1 MDPQHLHLLILA
13 VVQGITE
20 FVPISSDGHM
30 VVVDALWEHLYGGQF
45 EDLLSVEIVLHGGT
59 LLAILV
65 MYWRQLVRLLVA
77 DRHMIGRIVV
87 GSLPAA
93 AIGLPVHKISVLHHW
108 MESPVLAGLMLPVM
122 GVLLL
127 VGGAKAGGTID
138 YTEISYRQAF
148 LIGLAQ
154 ATAILPGISRSGTTI
169 VAGLALGLRRE
180 AAATFSF
187 VLAVPVVGGAVLLGV
202 KEMMGST
209 QGGLELNWLLLATAV
224 AFFVGLAA
232 LALLLRWLRQGRLWP
247 MGWWCLAVG
256 LLVTVWQAARWL
268 GA

>member
-1 MDPQHLHLLILA
+1 MDPQHLHLIVLA

-20 FVPISSDGHM
+20 FLPISSDGHM
-30 VVVDALWEHLYGGQF
+30 VVVNTLWEQAYGHQF
-45 EDLLSVEIVLHGGT
+45 DDLLGVEIVLHGGT

-65 MYWRQLVRLLVA
+65 MYWRQLARLLIA

-93 AIGLPVHKISVLHHW
+93 LIGVPMLKIDVLHRW
-108 MESPVLAGLMLPVM
+108 LESPVLAGCMLPVM
-122 GVLLL
+122 GLILL
-127 VGGAKAGGTID
+127 VGGARAGGSID
-138 YTEISYRQAF
+138 YTEVSYRQAF

-169 VAGLALGLRRE
+169 VTGLALGLRRE

-187 VLAVPVVGGAVLLGV
+187 VLAVPAVGGAVLLKTKDLFERTQSGV
-202 KEMMGST
+202 
-209 QGGLELNWLLLATAV
+209 ELDWLLLATGV
-224 AFFVGLAA
+224 AFFVGIAA
-232 LALLLRWLRQGRLWP
+232 LALLLRWLRHGQIWP

-256 LLVTVWQAARWL
+256 LAFTGWQVFCWL
-268 GA
+268 GG

>member
-1 MDPQHLHLLILA
+1 MDPQHLHLLVLA

-20 FVPISSDGHM
+20 FLPISSDGHM
-30 VVVDALWEHLYGGQF
+30 VVVDSLWKYASGHQF
-45 EDLLSVEIVLHGGT
+45 DDLLGVEIVLHGGT

-65 MYWRQLVRLLVA
+65 MYCRQLTRLLFA

-93 AIGLPVHKISVLHHW
+93 LVGVPMLKIKVLHDAL
-108 MESPVLAGLMLPVM
+108 ESPVLAGCMLPVM
-122 GVLLL
+122 GLILL
-127 VGGAKAGGTID
+127 VGGARTGGTID
-138 YTEISYRQAF
+138 YTEISFRQAF

-169 VAGLALGLRRE
+169 VTGLALGLRRE

-187 VLAVPVVGGAVLLGV
+187 VLAVPAVGGAVLLKTKDLLEGRQCGV
-202 KEMMGST
+202 
-209 QGGLELNWLLLATAV
+209 ELDWLLLATAV

-232 LALLLRWLRQGRLWP
+232 LALLLHWLRQGRLWP

-256 LLVTVWQAARWL
+256 LAFTGWQAARWL
-268 GA
+268 AG